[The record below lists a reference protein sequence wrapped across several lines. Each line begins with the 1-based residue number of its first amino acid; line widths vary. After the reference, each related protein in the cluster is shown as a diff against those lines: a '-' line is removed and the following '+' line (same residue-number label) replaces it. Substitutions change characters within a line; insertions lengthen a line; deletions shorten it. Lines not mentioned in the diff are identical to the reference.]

1 MGKDT
6 RTAKKKAADRQA
18 SEDKVA
24 ALQET
29 LASAVQELVTS
40 DGWREAIEFTARFRG
55 RSFGNNMLIR
65 QHHLALHAAGL
76 VPHPTPTLL
85 TGIKTWNKLGR
96 FVIKGQPSCRIFS
109 PVTARMASRTPE
121 DAGSWRRLDRGEKP
135 KPGEVVRDRMIRQGT
150 TGVWDISQTHGAPLP
165 ELPQPQFLQGEAP
178 AGLWDGLARI
188 VAERGFRLLDAPDA
202 AYLDGANGQTHWLKK
217 TVHVRLD
224 MDDAARAKTLAHEV
238 GHLWLHS
245 KDDVDAV
252 VHRGVKEVE
261 AESIAL
267 AIGAAHGM
275 PTDQYTIPYV
285 SGWASSVHSSS
296 PAEVVKATAER
307 VHKAAVTILGRLET
321 LQVSD
326 GKPAEPQQGQ
336 EHSPEHG
343 PEATSTTRRRTPR
356 QMPQS
361 DGSARRANVDQI
373 DGPQL

>member
-6 RTAKKKAADRQA
+6 RTAKQKATDHQA

-55 RSFGNNMLIR
+55 RSFGNNLLIR

-96 FVIKGQPSCRIFS
+96 FVIDGQPSCRIFR
-109 PVTARMASRTPE
+109 PVTARMASHTPE
-121 DAGSWRRLDRGEKP
+121 DPDSWRRLNRGEKP
-135 KPGEVVRDRMIRQGT
+135 KPGELVKDRMIRQGT

-188 VAERGFRLLDAPDA
+188 VTERGFRLLDAPDA
-202 AYLDGANGQTHWLKK
+202 AYLDGANGQTLWLKK

-224 MDDAARAKTLAHEV
+224 MDAAARAKTLAHEV
-238 GHLWLHS
+238 GHLWLHN

-285 SGWASSVHSSS
+285 SGWASSVRGSS

-321 LQVSD
+321 LQVPD

-336 EHSPEHG
+336 EHG
-343 PEATSTTRRRTPR
+343 PEAASTTRRRTPPR
-356 QMPQS
+356 TPQS
-361 DGSARRANVDQI
+361 DGSARRANVDRA